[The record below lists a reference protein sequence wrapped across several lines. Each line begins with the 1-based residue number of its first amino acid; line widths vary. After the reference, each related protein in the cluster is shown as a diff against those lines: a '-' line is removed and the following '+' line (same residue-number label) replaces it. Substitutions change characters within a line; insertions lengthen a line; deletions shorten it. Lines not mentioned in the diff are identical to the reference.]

1 MKTLDELREDLK
13 EIRYYY
19 ARKQAMENGFLS
31 TGKNEVVKK
40 VERYNTAMKIA
51 PIRLYDIYVGLY
63 LNNYTQE
70 AYSMELNYTPE
81 YIQRL
86 NKQLLKFLQGAI
98 KE

>member
-1 MKTLDELREDLK
+1 MKTLNGIREDLK

-31 TGKNEVVKK
+31 TGKNGVVAKAEK
-40 VERYNTAMKIA
+40 YNQAIQTA

-63 LNNYTQE
+63 VNNYTQE

-86 NKQLLKFLQGAI
+86 NKQLLKFLQGVI